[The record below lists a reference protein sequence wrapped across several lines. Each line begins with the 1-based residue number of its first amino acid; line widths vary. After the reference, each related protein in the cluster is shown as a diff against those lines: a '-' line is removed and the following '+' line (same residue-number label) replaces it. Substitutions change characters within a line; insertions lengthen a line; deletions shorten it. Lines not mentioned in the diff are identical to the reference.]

1 MISAITYISIEPQS
15 AWLWDQPHT
24 YAFSSV
30 KHLQTGVP
38 ILTFYGPPTQTVV
51 IANASGFDVDA
62 AFFQQD
68 GGKLKPIAYYCRTLT
83 GAKQIEKE
91 S

>member
-1 MISAITYISIEPQS
+1 M
-15 AWLWDQPHT
+15 
-24 YAFSSV
+24 
-30 KHLQTGVP
+30 
-38 ILTFYGPPTQTVV
+38 TFYSPPTQTVV

-68 GGKLKPIAYYCRTLT
+68 GDKFKPIAYYCRTLT
-83 GAKQIEKE
+83 GAEQIEKE